1 MKLIILFFMLF
12 NQKQDTLKLNDCYE
26 RVYEK
31 YPNAYQKVIYENASG
46 LKLKNL
52 DVNYLPQI
60 SFKGQATYQ
69 SEVTKLTI
77 PIPTIKTP
85 EMSKDR
91 YQLTLDVKQLLW
103 DGGTTVALKDVEEK
117 QLSSDKQKIEVELYG
132 LRQKV
137 NDLYFAVLLLQ
148 EKKNINMV
156 YYEDVKSKIT
166 EINSKIENGVL
177 PKNNLYILQAQLL
190 QIEQEIEG
198 IDADRNASLKML
210 SELMEKDIEKNTVLN
225 LPDPKGNNFEIT
237 PGDRPEYK
245 MFELQKIQFDAMRS
259 TVDSRIMPK
268 LSAFGQAGYGRPG
281 LNMLDNTFQPFY
293 TVGLSV
299 AWNPVNWNS
308 NKNEIQIYEANK
320 KLIERQKET
329 FDKNLKVSL
338 EKYKSDIDKYES
350 LLKKDEELIGIRQK
364 IVDIA
369 SSQLTNGT
377 ITSTTYLTE
386 LANKNQAA
394 LSYKTHLV
402 QLIQAKI
409 NFLTTKGSKLYE

>member
-1 MKLIILFFMLF
+1 MKLIILFLMMFG
-12 NQKQDTLKLNDCYE
+12 QKQDTLMLNDCYD
-26 RVYEK
+26 RVYDK
-31 YPNAYQKVIYENASG
+31 YPNAYQKVIYENTSG

-69 SEVTKLTI
+69 SEVTKLSI

-103 DGGTTVALKDVEEK
+103 DGGTTSSLKNVEDK

-137 NDLYFAVLLLQ
+137 NDLYFTVLLLQ
-148 EKKNINMV
+148 EKKNINLI
-156 YYEDVKSKIT
+156 YYEDVKSKIN

-190 QIEQEIEG
+190 QIEQELES
-198 IDADRNASLKML
+198 IDADRFASLKML
-210 SELMEKDIEKNTVLN
+210 SEMMQQDIDKQTVLK
-225 LPDPKGNNFEIT
+225 LPEPVTDNFEIA
-237 PGDRPEYK
+237 PGDRPEYRL
-245 MFELQKIQFDAMRS
+245 FELQKIQFDALQS

-268 LSAFGQAGYGRPG
+268 VSAFGQAGYGRPG

-299 AWNPVNWNS
+299 AWNPINWNS

-320 KLIERQKET
+320 KLIDRQKET
-329 FDKNLKVSL
+329 FDRNLKISL
-338 EKYKSDIDKYES
+338 EKYKSDIKKYEA
-350 LLKKDEELIGIRQK
+350 LLKKDEEILNIRQK
-364 IVDIA
+364 IVEIA

-386 LANKNQAA
+386 LANKNQVV

-409 NFLTTKGSKLYE
+409 NFLTTKGSKIYE

>member
-1 MKLIILFFMLF
+1 MLV
-12 NQKQDTLKLNDCYE
+12 NQRQDTLKLNDCYE
-26 RVYEK
+26 KVYQK
-31 YPNAYQKVIYENASG
+31 YPNAYQKVIYENVSG

-69 SEVTKLTI
+69 SEVTKMNI
-77 PIPTIKTP
+77 PIPTIKTSD
-85 EMSKDR
+85 MSKDR
-91 YQLTLDVKQLLW
+91 YLLTFDLKQMLW

-137 NDLYFAVLLLQ
+137 NDLYFSVLLLQ
-148 EKKNINMV
+148 EKKNINMI
-156 YYEDVKSKIT
+156 YYDDVKAKII

-190 QIEQEIEG
+190 QIEQEIES

-210 SELMEKDIEKNTVLN
+210 SEMMEKGLDGNIVLN
-225 LPDPKGNNFEIT
+225 LPNPAGDNYEII
-237 PGDRPEYK
+237 PGDRPEYR
-245 MFELQKIQFDAMRS
+245 MFELQKIQFDALQG

-299 AWNPVNWNS
+299 VWNPINWNS
-308 NKNEIQIYEANK
+308 NRNEIQIYEANK
-320 KLIERQKET
+320 KLVDRQKET

-338 EKYKSDIDKYES
+338 QKYKSDIEKYES
-350 LLKKDEELIGIRQK
+350 LLKKDEELMNIRQK

-409 NFLTTKGSKLYE
+409 NFLTTKGSKIYE

>member
-1 MKLIILFFMLF
+1 MMFG
-12 NQKQDTLKLNDCYE
+12 QKQDTLMLNDCYD
-26 RVYEK
+26 RVYDK
-31 YPNAYQKVIYENASG
+31 YPNAYQKVIYENTSG

-69 SEVTKLTI
+69 SEVTKLSI

-103 DGGTTVALKDVEEK
+103 DGGTTSSLKNVEDK

-137 NDLYFAVLLLQ
+137 NDLYFTVLLLQ
-148 EKKNINMV
+148 EKKNINLI
-156 YYEDVKSKIT
+156 YYEDVKSKIN

-190 QIEQEIEG
+190 QIEQELES
-198 IDADRNASLKML
+198 IDADRFASLKML
-210 SELMEKDIEKNTVLN
+210 SEMMQQDIDKQTVLK
-225 LPDPKGNNFEIT
+225 LPEPVTDNFEIA
-237 PGDRPEYK
+237 PGDRPEYRL
-245 MFELQKIQFDAMRS
+245 FELQKIQFDALQS

-268 LSAFGQAGYGRPG
+268 VSAFGQAGYGRPG

-299 AWNPVNWNS
+299 AWNPINWNS

-320 KLIERQKET
+320 KLIDRQKET
-329 FDKNLKVSL
+329 FDRNLKISL
-338 EKYKSDIDKYES
+338 EKYKSDIKKYEA
-350 LLKKDEELIGIRQK
+350 LLKKDEEILNIRQK
-364 IVDIA
+364 IVEIA

-386 LANKNQAA
+386 LANKNQVV

-409 NFLTTKGSKLYE
+409 NFLTTKGSKIYE

>member
-1 MKLIILFFMLF
+1 MLF
-12 NQKQDTLKLNDCYE
+12 NQKQDTLKLNDCYD
-26 RVYEK
+26 RVFEK
-31 YPNAYQKVIYENASG
+31 YPNAYQKIIYENASG

-69 SEVTKLTI
+69 SEVTKMNI

-137 NDLYFAVLLLQ
+137 NDLYFSVLLLQ

-190 QIEQEIEG
+190 QIEQEIES

-210 SELMEKDIEKNTVLN
+210 SEMMENNIDNRTVLS
-225 LPDPKGNNFEIT
+225 LPNPSTDNYEVA
-237 PGDRPEYK
+237 PGERPEYR
-245 MFELQKIQFDAMRS
+245 MFELQKIQFNAMQS

-320 KLIERQKET
+320 KMIDRQKET
-329 FDKNLKVSL
+329 FDKNLKVTL
-338 EKYKSDIDKYES
+338 EKYKSDIDKFES
-350 LLKKDEELIGIRQK
+350 LLKKDEELMNIRQK

-386 LANKNQAA
+386 LANKNQAV

-409 NFLTTKGSKLYE
+409 NFLTTKGSKFYE